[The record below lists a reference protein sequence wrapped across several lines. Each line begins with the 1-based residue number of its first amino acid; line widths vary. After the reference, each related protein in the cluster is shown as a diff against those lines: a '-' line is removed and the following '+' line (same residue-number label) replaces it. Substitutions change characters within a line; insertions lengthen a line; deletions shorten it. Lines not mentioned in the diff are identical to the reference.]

1 MKFYEFDQNNSGG
14 GFVIDEEVG
23 IGPRV
28 WIQAFD
34 ANEANVIAER
44 LGLYFDGVDD
54 DMDCEC
60 CGDRWLEA
68 SEYDG
73 EDVLNLNEYDGG
85 IWGPAFVHYADGTFK
100 KIIKGVIL

>member
-14 GFVIDEEVG
+14 SFIIDEEEG
-23 IGPRV
+23 IGTAI

-44 LGLYFDGVDD
+44 LGLYFDGVND

-73 EDVLNLNEYDGG
+73 EETLKLTQYDGA
-85 IWGPAFVHYADGTFK
+85 WGPAFVHYNDGTFK
-100 KIIKGVIL
+100 KVVKGVIL